1 MIGRWREVGSCDVWM
16 GFAVVKREDGYLI
29 NIYKVVGKGEYCL
42 SFASDNPSATDESA
56 EGVDFYLY

>member
-1 MIGRWREVGSCDVWM
+1 MIGRWRE
-16 GFAVVKREDGYLI
+16 
-29 NIYKVVGKGEYCL
+29 VVGKGEYCL